1 MNINSV
7 TASLTKIHSIVSSFH
22 EYYIILLSS
31 YECTVNEFHSYTV
44 LFLRFC
50 HHRSNWEGVCRSVA
64 QDCKCSQ
71 CYRLR
76 AQIYYSY
83 SRSPASVCHVLL
95 FQGIDMLC
103 EDWDFFMVSSK
114 KLLILII
121 DHALRIPGSSF
132 SMIILFTL
140 SEIYPLWI
148 TFKSLAEQTSE
159 VLLSVSLDGWRKKYG
174 KKLYPLNPET
184 IFNLL
189 ISQLGLSQDPSSIL
203 YFSPPSFPC
212 SHARSCAGVC
222 CPAFLGKCSI
232 YHMMIRTL

>member
-1 MNINSV
+1 
-7 TASLTKIHSIVSSFH
+7 
-22 EYYIILLSS
+22 
-31 YECTVNEFHSYTV
+31 
-44 LFLRFC
+44 
-50 HHRSNWEGVCRSVA
+50 
-64 QDCKCSQ
+64 
-71 CYRLR
+71 
-76 AQIYYSY
+76 
-83 SRSPASVCHVLL
+83 
-95 FQGIDMLC
+95 MLC

-189 ISQLGLSQDPSSIL
+189 ISQLGLS
-203 YFSPPSFPC
+203 
-212 SHARSCAGVC
+212 
-222 CPAFLGKCSI
+222 
-232 YHMMIRTL
+232 